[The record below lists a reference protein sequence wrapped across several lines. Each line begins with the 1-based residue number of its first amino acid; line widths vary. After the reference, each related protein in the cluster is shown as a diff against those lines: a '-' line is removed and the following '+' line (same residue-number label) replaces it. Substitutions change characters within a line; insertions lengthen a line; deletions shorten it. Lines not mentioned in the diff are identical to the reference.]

1 MDIKTYISSGILELY
16 ATGHLSEDEQKEVE
30 AILQKY
36 PEAKEELLAIQK
48 ALEDYALINAIAA
61 PDDLKQKVL
70 SSVRDQIPAQKLPEN
85 NNKGM
90 AWLNIALF
98 AAAISGFVLFFVNNK
113 HQKNEIQRLKSK
125 VAACDSIDRQ
135 NQNLFA
141 SLNDLRHPGN
151 QIVAITATPGY
162 ANTHIYLHTNPQTGK
177 NYLQLNQLPPLEEGQ
192 EYQLWSLKEGQNPI
206 PMDVFD
212 GSQTFTE
219 VAFENNTVNYAIT
232 IEKAGGV
239 ASPTLARLIGTF
251 KVS

>member
-16 ATGHLSEDEQKEVE
+16 ATGHLSENEQKEVE
-30 AILQKY
+30 TILQKY
-36 PEAKEELLAIQK
+36 PEAQEELLAIQK

-61 PDDLKQKVL
+61 PDDLKQKVM
-70 SSVRDQIPAQKLPEN
+70 SSLHDQIPTQNLPETN
-85 NNKGM
+85 SKGM
-90 AWLNIALF
+90 AWLNVALF
-98 AAAISGFVLFFVNNK
+98 AAAISGFVLFFVNNN
-113 HQKNEIQRLKSK
+113 HQKNEIERLKSK
-125 VAACDSIDRQ
+125 VAACDSIDQQ

-141 SLNDLRHPGN
+141 RLNDLRHPGN

-177 NYLQLNQLPPLEEGQ
+177 NYLQLNQLPPLQEGQ
-192 EYQLWSLKEGQNPI
+192 AYQLWSLKEGQNPI

-219 VAFENNTVNYAIT
+219 VAFENNTLNYAIT

-239 ASPTLARLIGTF
+239 TSPTLTRLIGTF